1 MIRAF
6 LMRLAGAAVMALMA
20 TLLIA
25 FRPATAATLKP
36 TAVVTTDLVTLGDL
50 FDGAGALADKAVFRA
65 PDAGV
70 DGALAADAAVAAAR
84 AAGLAV
90 EPAPFATVR
99 VLRSST
105 EIPEESVLD
114 LVREAVAARLKTR
127 PEALE
132 VTLDGLVGTI
142 VADASATTPVAVSAL
157 ALQAGSG
164 RFTARLTVDVGAEI
178 RVVDLAGRAVE
189 TTEVV
194 ILKRPVERR
203 QVIQAADVAIERVD
217 RRRALR
223 AGGLALEDV
232 VGMAATRALRA
243 GDTVAVSD
251 VEPPRLV
258 ARGELVTLTYE
269 RPGMSLT
276 ARGRALADGTL
287 GATVTV
293 LNEQSRRTVEG
304 VVAAGGL
311 VRVAPSPSSAV
322 TAALTQ

>member
-6 LMRLAGAAVMALMA
+6 LIRLAGAAVMALMA

-50 FDGAGALADKAVFRA
+50 FDGAGALADRAVFRA

-70 DGALAADAAVAAAR
+70 DGALAAEAAVAAAR
-84 AAGLAV
+84 AAGLSV
-90 EPAPFATVR
+90 EPATIATVR
-99 VLRSST
+99 VLRAST
-105 EIPEESVLD
+105 EITEENVLD
-114 LVREAVAARLKTR
+114 LVREAVAARLKTK

-132 VTLDGLVGTI
+132 VTMDGLVGTI
-142 VADASATTPVAVSAL
+142 VADASAEAPVSVSAL

-164 RFTARLTVDVGAEI
+164 RFTARLTVDVGAET
-178 RVVDLAGRAVE
+178 RAVDLAGRAVE

-194 ILKRPVERR
+194 VLKRPVDRR
-203 QVIQAADVAIERVD
+203 QVIQNADVGLERVD

-223 AGGLALEDV
+223 GGGLALADV

-243 GDTVAVSD
+243 GDAVAVSD

-276 ARGRALADGTL
+276 ARGRALGDGTL
-287 GATVTV
+287 GATVSV

-304 VVAAGGL
+304 VVVAGGL
-311 VRVAPSPSSAV
+311 VRVAPSPSPAV
-322 TAALTQ
+322 AAALTQ